1 MKKILLLLL
10 LSLILV
16 TGCGCEKK
24 EKPTDKNNE
33 QQNIVTDI
41 SVSKLD
47 MVDFITFYEEGI
59 SEIYYTVENNT
70 EEVISYNSVI
80 CEMYNEENNLIY
92 SLRSDLGTLNPNESK
107 DIKESVAMDLSKV
120 YNVKYSVE

>member
-1 MKKILLLLL
+1 MKKILLLL